1 MDLAC
6 RRLLNSQASP
16 VGGSATSK
24 HFPRAARQ
32 LGRIQTIRPQG
43 ECLSARGEGSVK
55 SLHQRCSQAAQA
67 DRLAG
72 ELLRGG
78 NRHDPSIRPPQRRG
92 RANHE
97 PIGLLLSGLEGV
109 IAQSQQHLQPH
120 VVVPKRRQH
129 RPLSPPVQDRRGCS
143 DYQVTTDSKP
153 IRAQATS
160 TRTRS

>member
-1 MDLAC
+1 MDLAYKK
-6 RRLLNSQASP
+6 LLDSQASP
-16 VGGSATSK
+16 ASGSATSK
-24 HFPRAARQ
+24 HVPRAARQ
-32 LGRIQTIRPQG
+32 PDQRRRIHHPDG
-43 ECLSARGEGSVK
+43 CLSGRGEESVK

-78 NRHDPSIRPPQRRG
+78 NQHDPSIRPPQRLG
-92 RANHE
+92 KANHE
-97 PIGLLLSGLEGV
+97 PIDLLLSGLEGV